1 MAFHG
6 SKCSRLVLDRPYVV
20 KALSTQHMKLFA
32 PSSTAKMLR
41 CYSSDRQ
48 EESELELV
56 SLAHSS
62 SAFPVT
68 KTGTTQ
74 EVAVPGGWRRRLNK
88 DVLPFAAFLTEDF
101 GRRKCYLHVSVTEKF
116 NLRFCPAELRKLEGL
131 KTIAVTTNG
140 MNLARLQ
147 PELKEVG
154 LDLLNISLD
163 SLVPAKFEFIVR
175 RNGTTPQRP
184 LSLPKSRISQGSSPP
199 LSYIPHPSVLTSA
212 MALQQYHS
220 RSGGAQPSKDVSCLS
235 GYTVS
240 TVQPDVS
247 CSGTHQCGRI
257 PQWSH
262 IVKISL
268 YGGATAS
275 SVAPLSKYGIGDL
288 LATPSY
294 QTKATGSNMRTN
306 ALSHNDTDC
315 LRYTLTRGP
324 NLIKNASTKTSG
336 IPSLC
341 TLLRSTKTG
350 PLLGQ
355 HSKRTCHRQ
364 TSRDDPQ
371 AKLKQP
377 TQEHL
382 GADTNSSHYPKPD
395 NPTTAQLTHTDA
407 QGRAS
412 MVDVGSKSPTRR
424 SATAIATVHLGL
436 TTFCL
441 LRDNQLAKGDA
452 LAVAQL
458 AGIMAAKQTSALI
471 PLCHPLPL
479 DHISVTFDLDASR
492 LAAIVMA
499 TARTTG
505 RTGVEMEALTAVTVA
520 ALTLY
525 DMCKAVSHDI
535 TIKDV
540 KLVSKTGGKRDFHRE
555 P

>member
-1 MAFHG
+1 MAFYA
-6 SKCSRLVLDRPYVV
+6 SKCCRIVLCNHYVV

-41 CYSSDRQ
+41 FYSSDTQ
-48 EESELELV
+48 EENELV
-56 SLAHSS
+56 AVT
-62 SAFPVT
+62 VT

-74 EVAVPGGWRRRLNK
+74 EVAVPGGRRQRLNE
-88 DVLPFAAFLTEDF
+88 DVLPFSAFLTGDF
-101 GRRKCYLHVSVTEKF
+101 CRRHSYLRVSLMEEC
-116 NLRFCPAELRKLEGL
+116 NLRC
-131 KTIAVTTNG
+131 TT
-140 MNLARLQ
+140 
-147 PELKEVG
+147 
-154 LDLLNISLD
+154 
-163 SLVPAKFEFIVR
+163 AK
-175 RNGTTPQRP
+175 RP
-184 LSLPKSRISQGSSPP
+184 LSLPKTRISQGSSPP
-199 LSYIPHPSVLTSA
+199 LSYVPHPRVLTSA
-212 MALQQYHS
+212 MALQQYRS
-220 RSGGAQPSKDVSCLS
+220 RSGGGQLSKDVLCLS

-247 CSGTHQCGRI
+247 FSGTHQCGRI

-262 IVKISL
+262 IVKRSL
-268 YGGATAS
+268 YGGASAS
-275 SVAPLSKYGIGDL
+275 SVAPRSRYGIGDL

-294 QTKATGSNMRTN
+294 QTKAAGSDTHTN
-306 ALSHNDTDC
+306 VLSPNDIDC

-324 NLIKNASTKTSG
+324 NLIKNSSTRTSG

-341 TLLRSTKTG
+341 TLLRSAKTG
-350 PLLGQ
+350 PFLGQ
-355 HSKRTCHRQ
+355 HSIRLCHRQ
-364 TSRDDPQ
+364 TSRDVPQ

-382 GADTNSSHYPKPD
+382 GADANSSHYPKPD

-424 SATAIATVHLGL
+424 SATATATVHLGP
-436 TTFCL
+436 TTFRL
-441 LRDNQLAKGDA
+441 LHDNQLAKGDA

-479 DHISVTFDLDASR
+479 DHISVTFNLNASR
-492 LAAIVMA
+492 LAAVVTA
-499 TARTTG
+499 TAHTTG

-535 TIKDV
+535 TITDV

>member
-1 MAFHG
+1 MAFHA
-6 SKCSRLVLDRPYVV
+6 SKCCRIVLCNHYVV

-32 PSSTAKMLR
+32 PSSTANMLR
-41 CYSSDRQ
+41 FYSSDTQ
-48 EESELELV
+48 EENELQLV
-56 SLAHSS
+56 TLAHSI
-62 SAFPVT
+62 AAVT
-68 KTGTTQ
+68 VTTQ
-74 EVAVPGGWRRRLNK
+74 GVAVPGGRRRRLNQ
-88 DVLPFAAFLTEDF
+88 DVPPFSAFLTGDF
-101 GRRKCYLHVSVTEKF
+101 CRRQTYLRVSMMEEC
-116 NLRFCPAELRKLEGL
+116 NLRC
-131 KTIAVTTNG
+131 TT
-140 MNLARLQ
+140 
-147 PELKEVG
+147 
-154 LDLLNISLD
+154 
-163 SLVPAKFEFIVR
+163 AK
-175 RNGTTPQRP
+175 RP
-184 LSLPKSRISQGSSPP
+184 LSLPKTRIFQGSSPP
-199 LSYIPHPSVLTSA
+199 LSYVPHPRVLTSA
-212 MALQQYHS
+212 MTLQQYHS
-220 RSGGAQPSKDVSCLS
+220 ISGGGQPSKDVSCLS

-240 TVQPDVS
+240 TVQPGVT

-262 IVKISL
+262 IVKRSR
-268 YGGATAS
+268 YGGDSAS
-275 SVAPLSKYGIGDL
+275 RVDPRSKYGNGDL

-294 QTKATGSNMRTN
+294 QTKASGSDTHTN
-306 ALSHNDTDC
+306 VLSHNDTDC
-315 LRYTLTRGP
+315 LKYTVTRGP
-324 NLIKNASTKTSG
+324 NLIKNSSTRTSG

-341 TLLRSTKTG
+341 TLLRNAKTG

-355 HSKRTCHRQ
+355 YSIRLCHRQ
-364 TSRDDPQ
+364 TSRDVPQ

-382 GADTNSSHYPKPD
+382 VADANSSHYLKQD

-424 SATAIATVHLGL
+424 SATATATVHLGP
-436 TTFCL
+436 TTFGL

-479 DHISVTFDLDASR
+479 DHISVTFNLDASR
-492 LAAIVMA
+492 LAAVVTA
-499 TARTTG
+499 TAHTTG

-535 TIKDV
+535 TVTDV

>member
-1 MAFHG
+1 MAFHVN
-6 SKCSRLVLDRPYVV
+6 KCCRIVLCNHYVV

-32 PSSTAKMLR
+32 PSSTAKILR
-41 CYSSDRQ
+41 FYSSDTQ
-48 EESELELV
+48 EENELELV
-56 SLAHSS
+56 TRAHSS
-62 SAFPVT
+62 AAVT
-68 KTGTTQ
+68 VTTQ
-74 EVAVPGGWRRRLNK
+74 EVTVPGGRRQRLNE
-88 DVLPFAAFLTEDF
+88 DVLPFSAFLTGDF
-101 GRRKCYLHVSVTEKF
+101 CRRHSYLRVSMMEEC
-116 NLRFCPAELRKLEGL
+116 NLRCKHDE
-131 KTIAVTTNG
+131 
-140 MNLARLQ
+140 
-147 PELKEVG
+147 
-154 LDLLNISLD
+154 
-163 SLVPAKFEFIVR
+163 
-175 RNGTTPQRP
+175 GTTAKRP
-184 LSLPKSRISQGSSPP
+184 LSLPKTRISQGSSPP
-199 LSYIPHPSVLTSA
+199 LSYVPHPRVLTSA

-220 RSGGAQPSKDVSCLS
+220 RSGGGQHSKDVSCLS

-240 TVQPDVS
+240 TVQPDGS
-247 CSGTHQCGRI
+247 CSRTHRCGRI

-262 IVKISL
+262 IVKRSL
-268 YGGATAS
+268 YGGDGAS
-275 SVAPLSKYGIGDL
+275 SVAPSSKYGIGDL

-294 QTKATGSNMRTN
+294 QTKAAGSDTHTHV
-306 ALSHNDTDC
+306 LSHNDTDC

-324 NLIKNASTKTSG
+324 KLIKNSSTRTSG

-341 TLLRSTKTG
+341 TLLRSAKTG
-350 PLLGQ
+350 HLLGQ
-355 HSKRTCHRQ
+355 HSIRLCHRQ
-364 TSRDDPQ
+364 TSRDVPQ

-382 GADTNSSHYPKPD
+382 GADANSSHYPKPD

-424 SATAIATVHLGL
+424 SATATASVHLGP
-436 TTFCL
+436 TTFRL

-479 DHISVTFDLDASR
+479 DHVSVTFNLDASR
-492 LAAIVMA
+492 LAAVVTA
-499 TARTTG
+499 TAHTTG

-535 TIKDV
+535 IVTDV
-540 KLVSKTGGKRDFHRE
+540 KLVIKTGGKRDFHRE
-555 P
+555 T